1 MYNLQGKTALVTGAG
16 GERGIGR
23 AVATRLAREG
33 ADIIVSDLVA
43 NPYPGDSSEWKGLPS
58 VAREIEAAGRSAEAI
73 LADVSRADQ
82 VERLVSGGIDRFG
95 RIDILV
101 NGAGS
106 LPGKDRVLVV
116 DMEEEAWDKEMNVNA
131 KGVFL
136 MCRAAARHM
145 IDRGGGGKIINIAST
160 SGRIGRK
167 RFSAYCASK
176 AAIIRFTQ
184 ALAQELGPHGINVNS
199 VSPTAV
205 DTERVGFIEEA
216 VSDGAVQGTT
226 WKNSE
231 AHRAFIQEKAGIS
244 PLGRVARGD
253 DVAQTVAFLASP
265 ESDYLTAVD
274 LVVSGGAEIF

>member
-33 ADIIVSDLVA
+33 ADVIVSDRVA
-43 NPYPGDSSEWKGLPS
+43 NPYPGDSPEWKGLHS
-58 VAREIEAAGRSAEAI
+58 VVGEIEAAGRGAEAI
-73 LADVSRADQ
+73 LADVSQADQ

-131 KGVFL
+131 RGVFL

-145 IDRGGGGKIINIAST
+145 IERGKGGKIINIAST

-184 ALAQELGPHGINVNS
+184 ALAIELGPHGINVNS

-205 DTERVGFIEEA
+205 DTERVGFIAEA
-216 VSDGAVQGTT
+216 VSDGAVQAES
-226 WKNSE
+226 WKDSE
-231 AHRAFIQEKAGIS
+231 AHREFIQEKTAIS
-244 PLGRVARGD
+244 PLGRVARAE

>member
-33 ADIIVSDLVA
+33 ADVIVSDRVA
-43 NPYPGDSSEWKGLPS
+43 NPYPGDSPEWKGLPS
-58 VAREIEAAGRSAEAI
+58 VVGEIEAAGRGAEAI
-73 LADVSRADQ
+73 LADVSQADQ
-82 VERLVSGGIDRFG
+82 VESLVSGGIDRYG

-131 KGVFL
+131 RGVFL

-145 IDRGGGGKIINIAST
+145 IERGKGGKIINIAST

-184 ALAQELGPHGINVNS
+184 ALAIELGPHGINVNS

-205 DTERVGFIEEA
+205 DTERVGFIAEA
-216 VSDGAVQGTT
+216 VSDGAVQAES
-226 WKNSE
+226 WKDSE
-231 AHRAFIQEKAGIS
+231 AHKEFIQEKTEIS
-244 PLGRVARGD
+244 PLGRVARAE

>member
-1 MYNLQGKTALVTGAG
+1 MYNLEGKTALVTGAG

-23 AVATRLAREG
+23 AVATRLAKEG

-58 VAREIEAAGRSAEAI
+58 VVREIEAAGRSAAAS
-73 LADVSRADQ
+73 LADVSKADE
-82 VERLVSGGIDRFG
+82 VERLVTGGIERFG

-106 LPGKDRVLVV
+106 LPGKDRVQVV

-145 IDRGGGGKIINIAST
+145 IERGGGGKIINIAST

-205 DTERVGFIEEA
+205 DTERLGFIEEA
-216 VSDGAVQGTT
+216 VSDGAVQGTS

-231 AHRAFIQEKAGIS
+231 AHQAFIQEKAGIS

-253 DVAQTVAFLASP
+253 DVAQTVVFLASS

-274 LVVSGGAEIF
+274 LVVAGGAEIF

>member
-33 ADIIVSDLVA
+33 ADVIVSDRVA
-43 NPYPGDSSEWKGLPS
+43 NPYPGDSSEWQGLSS
-58 VAREIEAAGRSAEAI
+58 VVREIEAAGRNAKAI
-73 LADVSRADQ
+73 LADVSQADQ
-82 VERLVSGGIDRFG
+82 VERLVSGAIDRFG

-131 KGVFL
+131 RGVFL

-145 IDRGGGGKIINIAST
+145 IERGGGGKIINIAST
-160 SGRIGRK
+160 SGKVGRK

-184 ALAQELGPHGINVNS
+184 ALALELGPHGINVNS

-205 DTERVGFIEEA
+205 DTERLGFIEEA
-216 VSDGAVQGTT
+216 VSDGAVQGTS
-226 WKNSE
+226 WKNSK
-231 AHRAFIQEKAGIS
+231 AHREFIQEKTDIS
-244 PLGRVARGD
+244 PLGRVAQAD
-253 DVAQTVAFLASP
+253 DVAQTVAFLASS

-274 LVVSGGAEIF
+274 LVVAGGAEIF

>member
-23 AVATRLAREG
+23 AVATRLASEG
-33 ADIIVSDLVA
+33 ADVIVSDRVA
-43 NPYPGDSSEWKGLPS
+43 NPYPDDSRDWEGLPS
-58 VAREIEAAGRSAEAI
+58 VVREIEETGGKAEAI
-73 LADVSRADQ
+73 LADVSQANQ
-82 VERLVSGGIDRFG
+82 VENLVSRGTDRFG
-95 RIDILV
+95 QIDILV

-106 LPGKDRVLVV
+106 LPGTDRVLVV

-145 IDRGGGGKIINIAST
+145 IERGKGGKIINIAST
-160 SGRIGRK
+160 SGKIGRK

-205 DTERVGFIEEA
+205 DTERLGFIAEA
-216 VSDGAVQGTT
+216 VSDGAILGRS
-226 WKNSE
+226 WKDSD
-231 AHRAFIQEKAGIS
+231 AHREFVREKAEIS
-244 PLGRVARGD
+244 PLGRVARAD
-253 DVAQTVAFLASP
+253 DVAQTVAFLASS

>member
-1 MYNLQGKTALVTGAG
+1 MYNLHGKTALVTGAG

-23 AVATRLAREG
+23 AVATRLAQEG
-33 ADIIVSDLVA
+33 ADVIVSDLVA
-43 NPYPGDSSEWKGLPS
+43 NPYPGDSSEWDGLPS
-58 VAREIEAAGRSAEAI
+58 VVSEIEAAGRNAEAI
-73 LADVSRADQ
+73 LADVSKSDQ
-82 VERLVSGGIDRFG
+82 VENLVQRSIDRFG
-95 RIDILV
+95 QIDILV

-136 MCRAAARHM
+136 MCRGVARHM
-145 IDRGGGGKIINIAST
+145 IERGEGGKIINIAST
-160 SGRIGRK
+160 SGKIGRK

-184 ALAQELGPHGINVNS
+184 ALALELGPHGINVNS

-205 DTERVGFIEEA
+205 DTERLGFIEEA
-216 VSDGAVQGTT
+216 VSDGDVQGRS
-226 WKNSE
+226 WKDSD
-231 AHRAFIQEKAGIS
+231 AHREFIREKTDVS
-244 PLGRVARGD
+244 PLGRVAQGD
-253 DVAQTVAFLASP
+253 DVARTVAFLASA

-274 LVVSGGAEIF
+274 LVVAGGAEIF

>member
-1 MYNLQGKTALVTGAG
+1 MYNLHGKTALVTGAG

-33 ADIIVSDLVA
+33 ADVIVSDLVA
-43 NPYPGDSSEWKGLPS
+43 NPYPDDSSEWKGLPS
-58 VAREIEAAGRSAEAI
+58 VVREIEAAGRNTEAI
-73 LADVSRADQ
+73 LADVSKAEQ
-82 VERLVSGGIDRFG
+82 VESLVSRGIDRFG

-116 DMEEEAWDKEMNVNA
+116 DMEEEAWDKEMSVNA
-131 KGVFL
+131 RGVFL

-145 IDRGGGGKIINIAST
+145 IERGKGGKIINIAST
-160 SGRIGRK
+160 SGKIGRP

-205 DTERVGFIEEA
+205 DTERVGFIAEA
-216 VSDGAVQGTT
+216 VSDGAILGKS

-231 AHRAFIQEKAGIS
+231 AHQEFIREKADIS

-253 DVAQTVAFLASP
+253 DVAQTIAFLASP

>member
-33 ADIIVSDLVA
+33 ADVIVSDRVA
-43 NPYPGDSSEWKGLPS
+43 NPYPGDSPDWKGLPS
-58 VAREIEAAGRSAEAI
+58 VVGEIEAAGRGAEAI

-82 VERLVSGGIDRFG
+82 VESLVSGGIDRFG

-101 NGAGS
+101 NCAGS

-131 KGVFL
+131 RGVFL

-145 IDRGGGGKIINIAST
+145 IERGKGGKIINIAST

-184 ALAQELGPHGINVNS
+184 ALALELGPHGINVNS

-205 DTERVGFIEEA
+205 DTERVGFIAEA
-216 VSDGAVQGTT
+216 VSDGAVQAES
-226 WKNSE
+226 WKDSE
-231 AHRAFIQEKAGIS
+231 AHREFIQEKTAIS
-244 PLGRVARGD
+244 PLGRVARAE

>member
-1 MYNLQGKTALVTGAG
+1 MYNLHGKTALVTGAG

-23 AVATRLAREG
+23 AVAMRLAKEG
-33 ADIIVSDLVA
+33 ADVIVSDRVA
-43 NPYPGDSSEWKGLPS
+43 NPYPGDSSEWEGLAS
-58 VAREIEAAGRSAEAI
+58 VVREIEAARRGAEAI
-73 LADVSRADQ
+73 LADVSQADQ

-116 DMEEEAWDKEMNVNA
+116 DMEEDAWDKEMNVNA
-131 KGVFL
+131 RGVFL
-136 MCRAAARHM
+136 TCRAAARHM
-145 IDRGGGGKIINIAST
+145 IERGGGGKIINIAST

-205 DTERVGFIEEA
+205 DTERLGFIEEA
-216 VSDGAVQGTT
+216 VSGGAVQGTA
-226 WKNSE
+226 WKDSE
-231 AHRAFIQEKAGIS
+231 AHRKFIREKTDIS
-244 PLGRVARGD
+244 PLGRVAQAD
-253 DVAQTVAFLASP
+253 DVARTVAFLASP

-274 LVVSGGAEIF
+274 LVVAGGAEIF

>member
-1 MYNLQGKTALVTGAG
+1 MHHLRGKVALVTGAG

-33 ADIIVSDLVA
+33 AEVVVSDLVL
-43 NPYPGDSSEWKGLPS
+43 NPYPDHSLEWEGLAS
-58 VAREIEAAGRSAEAI
+58 VVCEIEAAGGNAEAI
-73 LADVSRADQ
+73 LADVSKADQ
-82 VERLVSGGIDRFG
+82 VESLVRRSMDRFG
-95 RIDILV
+95 YIDILV
-101 NGAGS
+101 NNAGW

-116 DMEEEAWDKEMNVNA
+116 DMEEEAWDKVMNVNA

-136 MCRAAARHM
+136 MCQAVARRM
-145 IDRGGGGKIINIAST
+145 IQRGEGGKIINIAST
-160 SGRIGRK
+160 MGKIGRK

-184 ALAQELGPHGINVNS
+184 ALAQELGPHRINVNS
-199 VSPTAV
+199 VSPGAV
-205 DTERVGFIEEA
+205 DTERPGFAAEA
-216 VSDGAVQGTT
+216 VSGGAVLARS
-226 WKNSE
+226 WKDSD
-231 AHRAFIQEKAGIS
+231 ARQKYIQKKNEIS

-253 DVAQTVAFLASP
+253 DVARAVAFLASP

>member
-33 ADIIVSDLVA
+33 ADVIVSDRVA
-43 NPYPGDSSEWKGLPS
+43 NPYPDDSRDWQGLPS
-58 VAREIEAAGRSAEAI
+58 VVREIEAAGGKAEAI
-73 LADVSRADQ
+73 LADVSQANQ
-82 VERLVSGGIDRFG
+82 VENLVSRGTDRFG
-95 RIDILV
+95 QIDILV

-145 IDRGGGGKIINIAST
+145 IERGKGGKIINIAST
-160 SGRIGRK
+160 SGKIGRK

-205 DTERVGFIEEA
+205 DTERVGFIAEA
-216 VSDGAVQGTT
+216 VSDGAILGRS
-226 WKNSE
+226 WKDSE
-231 AHRAFIQEKAGIS
+231 AHREFVREKAEIS
-244 PLGRVARGD
+244 PLGRVARAD

>member
-33 ADIIVSDLVA
+33 ADVIVSDRVA
-43 NPYPGDSSEWKGLPS
+43 NPYPDDSKDWDGLSS
-58 VAREIEAAGRSAEAI
+58 VVREIEAAGGNAEAV
-73 LADVSRADQ
+73 LADVSKAEQ
-82 VERLVSGGIDRFG
+82 VESLVSRGIDRFG
-95 RIDILV
+95 RIDVLV

-116 DMEEEAWDKEMNVNA
+116 DMEEEAWDKEMSVNA
-131 KGVFL
+131 RGVFL

-145 IDRGGGGKIINIAST
+145 IERGKGGKIINIAST
-160 SGRIGRK
+160 SGKIGRP

-205 DTERVGFIEEA
+205 DTERVGFIAEA
-216 VSDGAVQGTT
+216 VSDGAILGKS

-231 AHRAFIQEKAGIS
+231 AHQEFIREKADIS

-253 DVAQTVAFLASP
+253 DVAQTIAFLASP

>member
-1 MYNLQGKTALVTGAG
+1 MYNLHGKTALVTGAG

-33 ADIIVSDLVA
+33 ADMIVSDLVT
-43 NPYPGDSSEWKGLPS
+43 NPYPGDSSEWEGLPS
-58 VAREIEAAGRSAEAI
+58 VVREIEAAGRNAEAV
-73 LADVSRADQ
+73 LADVSKADQ
-82 VERLVSGGIDRFG
+82 VENLVRRSIERFG

-131 KGVFL
+131 RGVFL
-136 MCRAAARHM
+136 MCRAVARHM
-145 IDRGGGGKIINIAST
+145 IERGEGGKIINIAST
-160 SGRIGRK
+160 SGKIGRK

-184 ALAQELGPHGINVNS
+184 ALALELGPHGINVNS

-205 DTERVGFIEEA
+205 DTERVGFIAEA
-216 VSDGAVQGTT
+216 VSDGAILGRS
-226 WKNSE
+226 WKDSE
-231 AHRAFIQEKAGIS
+231 AHREFIQEKTDIS

-274 LVVSGGAEIF
+274 LVVAGGAEIF

>member
-33 ADIIVSDLVA
+33 ADVIVSDRVE

-58 VAREIEAAGRSAEAI
+58 VVGEIEAAGRGAEAI
-73 LADVSRADQ
+73 LADVSKSDQ
-82 VERLVSGGIDRFG
+82 VEDLVSRGIDRFG

-116 DMEEEAWDKEMNVNA
+116 DMEEDAWDKEMNVNA
-131 KGVFL
+131 RGVFL

-145 IDRGGGGKIINIAST
+145 IERGGGGKIINIAST
-160 SGRIGRK
+160 SGKIGRK

-184 ALAQELGPHGINVNS
+184 ALALELGPHGINVNS

-205 DTERVGFIEEA
+205 DTERLGFIAEA
-216 VSDGAVQGTT
+216 VSDGAVRGRS
-226 WKNSE
+226 WKDSE
-231 AHRAFIQEKAGIS
+231 AHREFMQEKTDIS
-244 PLGRVARGD
+244 PLGRVARGE